1 MGRAGHSRLRC
12 GTNPQFTRPG
22 RKDEGARW
30 ALVGRRRKAAATRL
44 NGRIYRF
51 LQSTAENCRL
61 VRHNVCIMSWESLG
75 VAVRD
80 RRTALGMTQGEVSER
95 GGPSVETLRAIENNR
110 AGRLSPRM
118 RRALERVLDW
128 ESGSVD
134 AVIAGGVASVVQ
146 IKPGTAVGVDRFALA
161 RQVVS
166 LKATLAK
173 HLDGMAADTRHALVA
188 ETTRSAREAEE
199 SIITVMPWLDENERG
214 QAIELLV
221 ALREPL
227 DSG

>member
-1 MGRAGHSRLRC
+1 M
-12 GTNPQFTRPG
+12 
-22 RKDEGARW
+22 
-30 ALVGRRRKAAATRL
+30 
-44 NGRIYRF
+44 
-51 LQSTAENCRL
+51 
-61 VRHNVCIMSWESLG
+61 CIMSWESLG

-134 AVIAGGVASVVQ
+134 AVLAGGVATTVQ
-146 IKPGTAVGVDRFALA
+146 AKPSEAASVDRFAMA
-161 RQVVS
+161 RHVVS

-173 HLDGMAADTRHALVA
+173 HLDGMAPETRQALIG
-188 ETTRSAREAEE
+188 EMTRSAREAEE
-199 SIITVMPWLDENERG
+199 SIITVMPWLDEDERG
-214 QAIELLV
+214 VAIELLV
-221 ALREPL
+221 ALRDPIE
-227 DSG
+227 SV

>member
-1 MGRAGHSRLRC
+1 M
-12 GTNPQFTRPG
+12 
-22 RKDEGARW
+22 
-30 ALVGRRRKAAATRL
+30 
-44 NGRIYRF
+44 
-51 LQSTAENCRL
+51 
-61 VRHNVCIMSWESLG
+61 CIMSWESLG
-75 VAVRD
+75 AAVRD

-118 RRALERVLDW
+118 RRALERVLEW

-134 AVIAGGVASVVQ
+134 TVIAGGLATVAQ
-146 IKPGTAVGVDRFALA
+146 AKPAEASAVDRFVLA

-166 LKATLAK
+166 LKTAFTK

-188 ETTRSAREAEE
+188 EMTRSAREAED

-221 ALREPL
+221 ALREPIE
-227 DSG
+227 SG